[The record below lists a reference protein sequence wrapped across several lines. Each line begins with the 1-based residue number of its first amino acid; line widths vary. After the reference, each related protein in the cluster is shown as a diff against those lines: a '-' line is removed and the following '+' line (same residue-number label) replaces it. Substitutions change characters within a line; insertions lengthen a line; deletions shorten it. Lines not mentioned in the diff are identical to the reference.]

1 MWTNFLF
8 IMENNQNNLVPY
20 NAREL
25 IKKCKTKQD
34 IINICRE
41 IGKNNEIIF

>member
-1 MWTNFLF
+1 MKDNV
-8 IMENNQNNLVPY
+8 NNLVPY

-25 IKKCKTKQD
+25 IKKCKTKKD

-41 IGKNNEIIF
+41 IGKNNNIIF